1 MSRDPKFD
9 GEKKTDEQNSNCTL
23 PIAMTAIEWFDDLY
37 FFSYHEI
44 YFEDKYLFIFE
55 WFQQSRGG

>member
-55 WFQQSRGG
+55 WFQ